1 MSDLNYHIV
10 YRPNPNAANSDKNVS
25 IKGDIYDTDKKNV
38 AELSR
43 DDFVFIYEDNKKPV
57 IVLLGWAGCQDK
69 YLAKYSAI
77 YEERS
82 FITLRC
88 TAPVEYLFLRH
99 DKLPSI
105 GRKLLNIIKERN
117 LDEHPIIFHIFSNGG
132 AYLYQHVSLA
142 MDQINNNIKVKG
154 VIFDSAPGE
163 RRITSLFKAISA
175 IMGGNPVVNIPFSFV
190 ITVFLS
196 LLWIC
201 ETISNSLGITNL
213 PSASNP
219 YTLIN
224 EPNNWPQLFLYSNA
238 DTLIPAADVEKFAN
252 HRAKRGVEVKLVLF
266 TDSPHVKHY
275 AIYRDVYINTV
286 CNFIND
292 CSSEKLNPA
301 KNNTEDNP
309 TGNDSLLGYEN
320 SFLKITKQVI
330 LPIEATA
337 NKQIN

>member
-10 YRPNPNAANSDKNVS
+10 YRPNGNAANSEKNVS
-25 IKGDIYDTDKKNV
+25 IKGDIYDSDKKNND
-38 AELSR
+38 ELNK
-43 DDFVFIYEDNKKPV
+43 DDFVFIYDDNKKPV

-77 YEERS
+77 YEEKS

-163 RRITSLFKAISA
+163 RRITSLFKALSA
-175 IMGGNPVVNIPFSFV
+175 IMGGNPVINIPFSFV

-196 LLWIC
+196 ILWIC
-201 ETISNSLGITNL
+201 ETISHALGLSNL
-213 PSASNP
+213 PSPSNP

-224 EPNNWPQLFLYSNA
+224 ESNKWPQLFLYSNA
-238 DTLIPAADVEKFAN
+238 DTLIPAADVEKFAYY
-252 HRAKRGVEVKLVLF
+252 RAKRGVEVQLVLF

-275 AIYRDVYINTV
+275 AVYRDVYIDIV

-292 CSSEKLNPA
+292 CLTEKVN
-301 KNNTEDNP
+301 KDTDNDKDNEE
-309 TGNDSLLGYEN
+309 TKISNDFL
-320 SFLKITKQVI
+320 SFEESFNKISKRVI
-330 LPIEATA
+330 LPITATV
-337 NKQIN
+337 NK